1 MKIYLT
7 IFGKPRYLGLMKAD
21 EKRIKNA
28 QCIVV
33 KSERGYELGFLGGPL
48 SDEQQEKYKSA
59 TSKFEN
65 ADNAMLQTVKFVK
78 AADDID
84 IEAYY
89 KCRRAEEEALITSR
103 GILEQHKLNLKL
115 VDVEYM
121 LDRKKFYF
129 YFTATQRVDFRL
141 FVRDL
146 AHMFK
151 TRIEMR
157 QVGIRDEARIV
168 SGLSSCG
175 RPCCCSYWLRGFSPI
190 SIRIVKEQ
198 RSALN
203 PTKISGLCGRLMCCM
218 SYEKDF
224 YSELWSR
231 LPGPGAKI
239 KTEQGIYVLESLDL
253 GREYVNI
260 RFPNGRLVSVAIT
273 EFPDFQAAVLRGEE
287 WGEDKEMLE
296 KKKAAAERMAALKEK
311 SLMRKASAGVKVNAS
326 SLMPKAV
333 KGKLEQNEKA
343 KPENQNQKFKGRQ
356 NKQKQNQ
363 NQTSKPKKHFKPR
376 SKKQTPPSA

>member
-7 IFGKPRYLGLMKAD
+7 IFGKPRYLGLVKVD
-21 EKRIKNA
+21 ERKIKNA
-28 QCIVV
+28 NCIVI

-65 ADNAMLQTVKFVK
+65 AVNAMLQTVKFVK
-78 AADDID
+78 VADDID
-84 IEAYY
+84 TEAYY

-103 GILEQHKLNLKL
+103 EILEQHKLNLKL

-168 SGLSSCG
+168 SGLSTCG

-224 YSELWSR
+224 YTELWSR

-239 KTEQGIYVLESLDL
+239 KTDQGIYVLESLDL
-253 GREYVNI
+253 GREYVNV

-273 EFPDFQAAVLRGEE
+273 EFPDFQETILRGEE

-296 KKKAAAERMAALKEK
+296 KKKAAAERVAALKER
-311 SLMRKASAGVKVNAS
+311 SLLRKAAAGVKVNAS
-326 SLMPKAV
+326 SLMPKIV
-333 KGKLEQNEKA
+333 KGKLEPSEKA
-343 KPENQNQKFKGRQ
+343 KPENKNQKFKGRQ
-356 NKQKQNQ
+356 AKQKQ
-363 NQTSKPKKHFKPR
+363 NQTSKPKKHFKSR
-376 SKKQTPPSA
+376 NKKQTPPSA

>member
-103 GILEQHKLNLKL
+103 EILEKHKLNLKL

>member
-1 MKIYLT
+1 VKV
-7 IFGKPRYLGLMKAD
+7 D
-21 EKRIKNA
+21 ERKIKNA
-28 QCIVV
+28 DCIVI

-78 AADDID
+78 VADDID
-84 IEAYY
+84 TEAYY
-89 KCRRAEEEALITSR
+89 KCRRAEEEALIVSR
-103 GILEQHKLNLKL
+103 EILEQHKLNLKL

-168 SGLSSCG
+168 SGLSTCG

-224 YSELWSR
+224 YTELWSR

-239 KTEQGIYVLESLDL
+239 KTDQGIYVLESLDL

-273 EFPDFQAAVLRGEE
+273 EFPDFQETILRGEE

-296 KKKAAAERMAALKEK
+296 KKKAAAERVAALKER
-311 SLMRKASAGVKVNAS
+311 SLLRKAAAGVKVNAS
-326 SLMPKAV
+326 SLMPKIV
-333 KGKLEQNEKA
+333 KGKLEQSEKA
-343 KPENQNQKFKGRQ
+343 KPENKNQKFKGRQ
-356 NKQKQNQ
+356 AKQKQ
-363 NQTSKPKKHFKPR
+363 NQTSKPKKHFKSR
-376 SKKQTPPSA
+376 NKKQTPPSA

>member
-7 IFGKPRYLGLMKAD
+7 IFGKPRYLGLMKVKD
-21 EKRIKNA
+21 DINFENA
-28 QCIVV
+28 GWVVV
-33 KSERGYELGFLGGPL
+33 KTARGYEMGLPGGAL
-48 SDEQQEKYKSA
+48 SEEQEEKYQSA
-59 TSKFEN
+59 TSNFESSSYTV
-65 ADNAMLQTVKFVK
+65 LQNIDFVK
-78 AADDID
+78 VADDFD
-84 IEAYY
+84 ISSYY
-89 KCRRAEEEALITSR
+89 KCRRDEEKALLTARS
-103 GILEQHKLNLKL
+103 ILEEHKLNMKL

-129 YFTATQRVDFRL
+129 YFTAAQRVDFRL
-141 FVRDL
+141 YVRDL
-146 AHMFK
+146 AYTFR

-168 SGLSSCG
+168 RGLSICG

-218 SYEKDF
+218 SYEKEF

-253 GREYVNI
+253 GHEYVNI
-260 RFPNGRLVSVAIT
+260 RFPNGRLVSVSID
-273 EFPDFQAAVLRGEE
+273 EFPDFQETVLNGEE
-287 WGEDKEMLE
+287 WGEDKELAE
-296 KKKAAAERMAALKEK
+296 KKKAAAARMAALRERAERRRALK
-311 SLMRKASAGVKVNAS
+311 SNAVPVRPSADKKIETPDKPTKQKNKS
-326 SLMPKAV
+326 QKSK
-333 KGKLEQNEKA
+333 QNHKS
-343 KPENQNQKFKGRQ
+343 
-356 NKQKQNQ
+356 NKQNI
-363 NQTSKPKKHFKPR
+363 NR
-376 SKKQTPPSA
+376 SKKNKKNEE

>member
-21 EKRIKNA
+21 EKKIKNVGS
-28 QCIVV
+28 VV
-33 KSERGYELGFLGGPL
+33 IKTERGYELGMLGGAL
-48 SDEQQEKYKSA
+48 SDEQQEKYKNE

-65 ADNAMLQTVKFVK
+65 VADAMLQNVNFVK
-78 AADDID
+78 VADDID

-89 KCRRAEEEALITSR
+89 KCRRAEEDALKVAR
-103 GILEQHKLNLKL
+103 EILEEHKLNMKL

-129 YFTATQRVDFRL
+129 YFTAAQRVDFRL
-141 FVRDL
+141 YVRDL
-146 AHMFK
+146 AHTFK

-168 SGLSSCG
+168 SGISTCG

-239 KTEQGIYVLESLDL
+239 KTEQGIYVLESLEL

-260 RFPNGRLVSVAIT
+260 RFPNGRLVSVSIT
-273 EFPDFQAAVLRGEE
+273 EFPDFQETILKGEE
-287 WGEDKEMLE
+287 WGEDKELSE
-296 KKKAAAERMAALKEK
+296 KKKAAAARIAALKEK
-311 SLMRKASAGVKVNAS
+311 SLLRKAASSVKASPRLAVNAM
-326 SLMPKAV
+326 SLRPNLD
-333 KGKLEQNEKA
+333 KGKVENP
-343 KPENQNQKFKGRQ
+343 KPIDNQKFKAKPT
-356 NKQKQNQ
+356 KQKQKQQ
-363 NQTSKPKKHFKPR
+363 NQTSKPKRHFKPHN
-376 SKKQTPPSA
+376 KKPQ